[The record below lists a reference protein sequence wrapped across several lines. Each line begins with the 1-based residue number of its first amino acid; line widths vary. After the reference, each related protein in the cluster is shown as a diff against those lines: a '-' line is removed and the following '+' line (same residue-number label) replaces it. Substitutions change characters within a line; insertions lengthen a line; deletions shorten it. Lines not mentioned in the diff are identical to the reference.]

1 MQTFKTKRDANAST
15 SAGNSKRARISIYDE
30 PPTGVVG
37 LEEFEQFALDR
48 MRVLKV
54 RLCNDV
60 YSFIILIDG
69 RFGPTRRQSM
79 QQKQKE

>member
-1 MQTFKTKRDANAST
+1 MQTFKSKREANAST

-54 RLCNDV
+54 RLALILP
-60 YSFIILIDG
+60 YIILMNG
-69 RFGPTRRQSM
+69 QFGLTHRQSM

>member
-1 MQTFKTKRDANAST
+1 MQTFKTKRDANASA

-54 RLCNDV
+54 
-60 YSFIILIDG
+60 
-69 RFGPTRRQSM
+69 
-79 QQKQKE
+79 